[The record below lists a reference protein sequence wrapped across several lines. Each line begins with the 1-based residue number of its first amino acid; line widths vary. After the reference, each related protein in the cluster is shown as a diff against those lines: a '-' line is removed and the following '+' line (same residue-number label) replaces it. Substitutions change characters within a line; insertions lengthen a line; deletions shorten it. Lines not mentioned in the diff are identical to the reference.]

1 MEKIRK
7 FCSFPNSEKLLT
19 SPLQRI
25 AEPIDFGLVQD
36 ITKGIR
42 SMRKLLPQTHRRHPG
57 YTKTFPSSDESV
69 QHEDVDQLW
78 TLYKTNPTDQLR
90 NRLVERYM
98 HVVHQ
103 RAERVWSRL
112 PEGIELDDL
121 IQVGTCGLMEAIVSF
136 DPNRGIKFEAF
147 CLPRIQGAMQDELR
161 SMDWAPRGTRQRST
175 KLNEAYKALEQ
186 HHGRKPTDQEVAD
199 AMGISG
205 EELHQIFAETHSINV
220 TSLDKTWTE
229 RDGSKDMR
237 EIDMV
242 PDRRSED
249 PTERLAKI
257 DLIRSFTKGLNKT
270 ERMIVI
276 MYYYEEL
283 TMREIGATLEISESR
298 VSQMHSA
305 IVERMKKMYGNL

>member
-1 MEKIRK
+1 
-7 FCSFPNSEKLLT
+7 
-19 SPLQRI
+19 
-25 AEPIDFGLVQD
+25 
-36 ITKGIR
+36 
-42 SMRKLLPQTHRRHPG
+42 MRKLLPPTHRRHPG
-57 YTKTFPSSDESV
+57 YIKTFPLSEESI
-69 QHEDVDQLW
+69 QNEDVDQLW
-78 TLYKTNPTDQLR
+78 AIYKKNPTDQLR
-90 NRLVERYM
+90 NRLVERYI

-103 RAERVWSRL
+103 RAERVWSKL

-121 IQVGTCGLMEAIVSF
+121 IQVGTCGLMEAIASF
-136 DPNRGIKFEAF
+136 DPSRGIRFEAF

-161 SMDWAPRGTRQRST
+161 ANDWVSRGTRKRATQ
-175 KLNEAYKALEQ
+175 LNETYKRLEQ
-186 HHGRKPTDQEVAD
+186 LHGRRPTDQEVAD
-199 AMGISG
+199 EMGITG

-237 EIDMV
+237 EVDMV

-257 DLIRSFTKGLNKT
+257 DLIRTFTKGLNKT

-283 TMREIGATLEISESR
+283 TMREIGAALEISESR

-305 IVERMKKMYGNL
+305 IVERMKKMYGNR

>member
-1 MEKIRK
+1 
-7 FCSFPNSEKLLT
+7 
-19 SPLQRI
+19 
-25 AEPIDFGLVQD
+25 
-36 ITKGIR
+36 
-42 SMRKLLPQTHRRHPG
+42 MRKVLPKSHRRHPEHAG
-57 YTKTFPSSDESV
+57 TLTFANESI
-69 QHEDVDQLW
+69 QDDDVDQLW
-78 TLYKTNPTDQLR
+78 ILYKKNPTIQLR
-90 NRLVERYM
+90 NQLIERYM
-98 HVVHQ
+98 SIVHS

-121 IQVGTCGLMEAIVSF
+121 IQVGTCGLMEAISSF
-136 DPNRGIKFEAF
+136 DPSRGIRFEAF

-161 SMDWAPRGTRQRST
+161 AMDWAPRGVRSKSS

-186 HHGRKPTDQEVAD
+186 QYGRKPTDQEVAD

-205 EELHQIFAETHSINV
+205 NELHQTYAEIHGINV
-220 TSLDKTWTE
+220 TSLDRTFAE

-257 DLIRSFTKGLNKT
+257 DLIRTFTKGLNKT

-283 TMREIGATLEISESR
+283 TMREIGAALEMSESR

-305 IVERMKKMYGNL
+305 IVERMKKMYGNM

>member
-1 MEKIRK
+1 
-7 FCSFPNSEKLLT
+7 
-19 SPLQRI
+19 
-25 AEPIDFGLVQD
+25 
-36 ITKGIR
+36 
-42 SMRKLLPQTHRRHPG
+42 MRKLLPQTHRRHPG
-57 YTKTFPSSDESV
+57 YTKTFPSSGESV
-69 QHEDVDQLW
+69 QNEDVDQLW

-147 CLPRIQGAMQDELR
+147 CLPRIQGAMQDVLR

-175 KLNEAYKALEQ
+175 KLNETYKMLEQ
-186 HHGRKPTDQEVAD
+186 HYGRKPTDQEVAD

-249 PTERLAKI
+249 PTERLTKI

>member
-1 MEKIRK
+1 
-7 FCSFPNSEKLLT
+7 
-19 SPLQRI
+19 
-25 AEPIDFGLVQD
+25 
-36 ITKGIR
+36 
-42 SMRKLLPQTHRRHPG
+42 MRKLLPQTHRRHPG
-57 YTKTFPSSDESV
+57 YTGVFPTTDSSG
-69 QHEDVDQLW
+69 QNEDVDQLW
-78 TLYKTNPTDQLR
+78 TLYKKNPTDQLR

-136 DPNRGIKFEAF
+136 DPSRGIRFEAF

-161 SMDWAPRGTRQRST
+161 AMDWAPRGTRQKSS
-175 KLNEAYKALEQ
+175 KLNETYKTLEQ
-186 HHGRKPTDQEVAD
+186 EHGRRPTDQEVAD
-199 AMGISG
+199 AMGITG
-205 EELHQIFAETHSINV
+205 EELHQIFAETHNINV
-220 TSLDKTWTE
+220 TSLDKTWAE

-249 PTERLAKI
+249 PTERLTKI
-257 DLIRSFTKGLNKT
+257 DLIRTFTKGLNKT
-270 ERMIVI
+270 QRMIII

-283 TMREIGATLEISESR
+283 TMREIGAALCISESR
-298 VSQMHSA
+298 VSQMHSD
-305 IVERMKKMYGNL
+305 IVERMKKMYGNM

>member
-1 MEKIRK
+1 
-7 FCSFPNSEKLLT
+7 
-19 SPLQRI
+19 
-25 AEPIDFGLVQD
+25 
-36 ITKGIR
+36 
-42 SMRKLLPQTHRRHPG
+42 MRKLLPQTHRRHPG
-57 YTKTFPSSDESV
+57 YTGMFPAADSSG
-69 QHEDVDQLW
+69 QHDDADQLW
-78 TLYKTNPTDQLR
+78 TLYKKNPTDQLR

-136 DPNRGIKFEAF
+136 DPSRGIRFEAF

-161 SMDWAPRGTRQRST
+161 SMDWAPRGTRQKSS
-175 KLNEAYKALEQ
+175 KLNETYKTLEQ
-186 HHGRKPTDQEVAD
+186 EHGRRPTDQEVAD
-199 AMGISG
+199 AMGITG

-229 RDGSKDMR
+229 RDGSKDIR

-257 DLIRSFTKGLNKT
+257 DLIRTFTKGLNKT

-276 MYYYEEL
+276 LYYYEEL
-283 TMREIGATLEISESR
+283 TMREIGAALEISESR

>member
-1 MEKIRK
+1 
-7 FCSFPNSEKLLT
+7 
-19 SPLQRI
+19 
-25 AEPIDFGLVQD
+25 
-36 ITKGIR
+36 
-42 SMRKLLPQTHRRHPG
+42 MRKLLPKTHRRHYAHSG
-57 YTKTFPSSDESV
+57 AFTFADGSAQS
-69 QHEDVDQLW
+69 EDDDQLW
-78 TLYKTNPTDQLR
+78 TLYKKSPTIQLR
-90 NRLVERYM
+90 HRLIERYTYI
-98 HVVHQ
+98 VHT
-103 RAERVWSRL
+103 RAERLWSKL

-121 IQVGTCGLMEAIVSF
+121 IQVGTLGLMGAIESF
-136 DPNRGIKFEAF
+136 DPSRGIKFEAF

-161 SMDWAPRGTRQRST
+161 AMDIAPRGTRKKST
-175 KLNEAYKALEQ
+175 KLNETYKMLEQ
-186 HHGRKPTDQEVAD
+186 QYGRKPTDQEIAD
-199 AMGISG
+199 SLGITG
-205 EELHQIFAETHSINV
+205 EELHQIYAETHNLNI

-229 RDGSKDMR
+229 RDGSKDIR

-257 DLIRSFTKGLNKT
+257 DLIRTFTKGLNKT

-283 TMREIGATLEISESR
+283 TMREIGAALEISESR

>member
-1 MEKIRK
+1 MK
-7 FCSFPNSEKLLT
+7 
-19 SPLQRI
+19 
-25 AEPIDFGLVQD
+25 
-36 ITKGIR
+36 
-42 SMRKLLPQTHRRHPG
+42 KLLPKTHRRH
-57 YTKTFPSSDESV
+57 TAHSETLTFSDASV
-69 QHEDVDQLW
+69 HNEDVDQLW
-78 TLYKTNPTDQLR
+78 TVYKKSPTEQLR
-90 NRLVERYM
+90 HRLIERYINIVY
-98 HVVHQ
+98 H

-121 IQVGTCGLMEAIVSF
+121 IQVGTLGLMGAIESF
-136 DPNRGIKFEAF
+136 DPGRGIRFEAF
-147 CLPRIQGAMQDELR
+147 CLPRITGAMQDELR
-161 SMDWAPRGTRQRST
+161 SWDWVPRGTRGKAT
-175 KLNEAYKALEQ
+175 KLKETDKTLEQ
-186 HHGRKPTDQEVAD
+186 QYGRKPTDQELAD

-205 EELHQIFAETHSINV
+205 DELHQVYAETGHINI
-220 TSLDKTWTE
+220 TSLDRTFAE
-229 RDGSKDMR
+229 RDGSKEMR
-237 EIDMV
+237 EMDTV

-283 TMREIGATLEISESR
+283 TMREIGLALEISESR

>member
-1 MEKIRK
+1 
-7 FCSFPNSEKLLT
+7 
-19 SPLQRI
+19 
-25 AEPIDFGLVQD
+25 
-36 ITKGIR
+36 
-42 SMRKLLPQTHRRHPG
+42 MRKLLPKTHRRHTAHSG
-57 YTKTFPSSDESV
+57 TLTFTDASV
-69 QHEDVDQLW
+69 HNEDVDQLW
-78 TLYKTNPTDQLR
+78 AVYKKSPTEQLR
-90 NRLVERYM
+90 HRLIERYINIVY
-98 HVVHQ
+98 H

-121 IQVGTCGLMEAIVSF
+121 IQVGTLGLMGAIESF
-136 DPNRGIKFEAF
+136 DPGRGIRFEAF

-161 SMDWAPRGTRQRST
+161 SWDWVSRGTRGRAT
-175 KLNEAYKALEQ
+175 KLNGACKTLEQ
-186 HHGRKPTDQEVAD
+186 QYGRKPTDQEIAD
-199 AMGISG
+199 TLGISG
-205 EELHQIFAETHSINV
+205 EELHQIYAETHGINV
-220 TSLDKTWTE
+220 TSLDRTFTE

-283 TMREIGATLEISESR
+283 TMKEIGLALGISESR
-298 VSQMHSA
+298 VSQQHST
-305 IVERMKKMYGNL
+305 IVARMKKMYGNL

>member
-1 MEKIRK
+1 
-7 FCSFPNSEKLLT
+7 
-19 SPLQRI
+19 
-25 AEPIDFGLVQD
+25 
-36 ITKGIR
+36 
-42 SMRKLLPQTHRRHPG
+42 MRKLLPQTHRRHPA
-57 YTKTFPSSDESV
+57 YTRTFSASDESV
-69 QHEDVDQLW
+69 HYEDVDQLW
-78 TLYKTNPTDQLR
+78 ALYKSNPTVQLR
-90 NRLVERYM
+90 NRLIERYM

-121 IQVGTCGLMEAIVSF
+121 IQVGTCGLMDAISSF
-136 DPNRGIKFEAF
+136 DPSRGIKFEAF

-161 SMDWAPRGTRQRST
+161 HMDWVPRGTRQKSS
-175 KLNEAYKALEQ
+175 KLNETYKTLEQ
-186 HHGRKPTDQEVAD
+186 QYGRKPTDQEVAD
-199 AMGISG
+199 AMGITG
-205 EELHQIFAETHSINV
+205 EELHQIFAETHSITV

-283 TMREIGATLEISESR
+283 TMREIGAALEISESR

>member
-1 MEKIRK
+1 
-7 FCSFPNSEKLLT
+7 
-19 SPLQRI
+19 
-25 AEPIDFGLVQD
+25 
-36 ITKGIR
+36 
-42 SMRKLLPQTHRRHPG
+42 MRKLLPPTHRRHPG
-57 YTKTFPSSDESV
+57 YTGTFTSSDESV
-69 QHEDVDQLW
+69 QNEDVDQLW
-78 TLYKTNPTDQLR
+78 ILYKKNPTDQLR
-90 NRLVERYM
+90 NRLIERYLP
-98 HVVHQ
+98 VVYS

-121 IQVGTCGLMEAIVSF
+121 IQVGTCGLMEAISSF
-136 DPNRGIKFEAF
+136 DPSRGIRFEAF

-161 SMDWAPRGTRQRST
+161 AMDWAPRGVRSKSS
-175 KLNEAYKALEQ
+175 KLNEAYKRLEQ
-186 HHGRKPTDQEVAD
+186 EYGRKPTDQEVAD

-229 RDGSKDMR
+229 RDGSKDIR

-257 DLIRSFTKGLNKT
+257 DLIRTFTKGLSKT

-283 TMREIGATLEISESR
+283 TMREIGAALEISESR

-305 IVERMKKMYGNL
+305 IVDRMKKMYGNVI